1 MDIHIDDYKNIKIL
15 RDDKLLGGT
24 KSRFIE
30 KILDNQKT
38 GYVYATPV
46 YGSFQIALAG
56 VCKKLNK
63 ECVIFCA
70 NRKKKHAH
78 TLEVEKLGG
87 VLNETL
93 KGGYLN
99 VVQSK
104 AKKFV
109 SDNPTYQYIEFGG
122 NYDFGIDI
130 ISQTMKQVIKKLG
143 KEPDEIY
150 CAVGSGT
157 LVKGILKGTKNAK
170 ITGVIVGKD
179 FNFQHERLNL
189 IKYPKKFENISRCKV
204 PFQCMP
210 NYDLKAFEICLERLG
225 EHHNNDVLFWNVY

>member
-1 MDIHIDDYKNIKIL
+1 MDINIDEYKNIKIL

-30 KILDNQKT
+30 KILDKQKI

-63 ECVIFCA
+63 ECIIFCA
-70 NRKKKHAH
+70 GRKKKHAH
-78 TLEVEKLGG
+78 TLEVEKMGG
-87 VLNETL
+87 VVNESL
-93 KGGYLN
+93 KGYLN
-99 VVQSK
+99 VIQSK

-109 SDNPTYQYIEFGG
+109 LENPSYQYIEFGG
-122 NYDFGIDI
+122 NYDFGINI
-130 ISQTMKQVIKKLG
+130 ISQTMKKIIKKLE

-157 LVKGILKGTKNAK
+157 LVKGILKGTENAK
-170 ITGVIVGKD
+170 ITGVVVGKD

-210 NYDLKAFEICLERLG
+210 NYDLKAFEICLENFN
-225 EHHNNDVLFWNVY
+225 NNDVLFWNVY